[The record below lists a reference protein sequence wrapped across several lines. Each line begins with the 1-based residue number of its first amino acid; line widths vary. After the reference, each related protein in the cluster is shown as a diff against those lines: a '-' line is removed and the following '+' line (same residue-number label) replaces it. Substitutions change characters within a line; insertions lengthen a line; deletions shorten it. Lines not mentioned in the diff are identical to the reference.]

1 MLSNLTWGKCILIL
15 FLKMIELKR
24 TTSDNE
30 DFRLLIGELDRD
42 LWSRYDERQAI
53 YDQYNLVE
61 NNQNVIVAYAG
72 GKAVGCGCFKRFG
85 DQCVEI
91 KRMFVKPDYRGQK
104 IAASILGELEKWAME
119 LNVISTVL
127 ETGTK
132 QHEAIQLYR
141 KSGYIVVDNYGPY
154 KDLQES
160 VCMQKSLL

>member
-30 DFRLLIGELDRD
+30 DFRLLTGELDRD
-42 LWSRYDERQAI
+42 LWSRYHERQAI
-53 YDQYNLVE
+53 YDRYNLVE

-72 GKAVGCGCFKRFG
+72 GKPVGCGCFKRFG
-85 DQCVEI
+85 DQSVEI

-104 IAASILGELEKWAME
+104 IAAAILSELEKWAME

-154 KDLQES
+154 KDLQNS